1 MVMSYSAYILQTQ
14 KKTLE
19 KRQRRKES
27 NTLYSGLPKSKKC
40 YNVWKTPIL
49 IWLKLLICSSK
60 NQLEFLH
67 KFLNSYH
74 IAAFYFIIC
83 ILLSDTVRLSILSD
97 TKMKHSFR
105 HCKI

>member
-1 MVMSYSAYILQTQ
+1 MVMSYCAYILQTQ

-40 YNVWKTPIL
+40 YNVWKTPIR

-60 NQLEFLH
+60 NQWSFYISFSTPNTLQHFIS
-67 KFLNSYH
+67 SY
-74 IAAFYFIIC
+74 
-83 ILLSDTVRLSILSD
+83 V
-97 TKMKHSFR
+97 SFFQTL
-105 HCKI
+105 